1 MLQTSSLS
9 SSLAATVECW
19 TLRTA
24 GGSNQWRR
32 RRPRPAVI
40 CNQRLSYC
48 LNSFSL
54 SSILPWRGLALE
66 CFWCALR
73 RTLRDQVAAATSR
86 HIYTVSTLS
95 PSRLGLDQAIWVR
108 RGFALSL
115 SPSINAEPKKRM
127 WCVNC
132 NHLTL
137 FHPTSSSHTV
147 WTLFHYWLS
156 LDMVRYGVV
165 ISN

>member
-1 MLQTSSLS
+1 MRGCPRKVNACCKTQSCWPPALHWHYLQCCRPPLCLAASLRLSSVGLFGRLEAQTS
-9 SSLAATVECW
+9 
-19 TLRTA
+19 
-24 GGSNQWRR
+24 GGGGGHDQ
-32 RRPRPAVI
+32 P
-40 CNQRLSYC
+40 SY
-48 LNSFSL
+48 
-54 SSILPWRGLALE
+54 
-66 CFWCALR
+66 
-73 RTLRDQVAAATSR
+73 ATSDS
-86 HIYTVSTLS
+86 HTVSTLS

-156 LDMVRYGVV
+156 LDMVRYGMV
-165 ISN
+165 ISY

>member
-1 MLQTSSLS
+1 MRGCPRKVNACCKTQSCWPLCSSAPASLSMLQTSSLS

-54 SSILPWRGLALE
+54 SSILPSRGLALE

-73 RTLRDQVAAATSR
+73 RPVRDQVAAATSR

-115 SPSINAEPKKRM
+115 S
-127 WCVNC
+127 
-132 NHLTL
+132 
-137 FHPTSSSHTV
+137 HT
-147 WTLFHYWLS
+147 FY
-156 LDMVRYGVV
+156 
-165 ISN
+165 